1 MGQHDITTPAGDEQ
15 LRRISRALLDDVEA
29 LDRMC
34 ASGAIEPGL
43 CRIGA
48 EQEMFLVHPD
58 GRPALLAQEVL
69 RDLGEGFTTEL
80 ALFNIEYNLQP
91 LTFENRCLSEM
102 ERRLNAA
109 LERARGA
116 ARALGGDILLAGTL
130 PSLEKQDL
138 DLASMTPLPRYQ
150 ELNRVM
156 SELSGGKFRTQIK
169 GIEELA
175 LTHDNVLLEAC
186 NTSFQIHLQIGADHF
201 ARAYNL
207 AQVVTAPV
215 LAAAANSPL
224 LLQHK
229 LWRETRVAM
238 FEQSLD
244 VRSDQ
249 HKARGA
255 PQRVSFGDNWVDHSV
270 TELFKEDIARF
281 RLLLRAETGESS
293 LAQLERG
300 EVPKLRALALHN
312 GTIYRWNRACYG
324 VLDGKPNLRIENR
337 VLPSGPTVL
346 DEVAN
351 AAFFFGLMV
360 ELGHEYGDV
369 RTSFTFPHVK
379 ANFQAAA
386 RYGLHANF
394 RWADGETYAA
404 RPLLREVLLPYAR
417 AGLARRGIPADE
429 IDRYLGVIEGR
440 VATGQTGAQWT
451 LDAADRLSGMRPAT
465 ARYLTLTRIMLE
477 RQRSGE
483 PVHTWAPP
491 QELSIDEWRDSHR
504 VVGQVMTTDLFTV
517 HPEDLVDVAASVMRW
532 RHLRHVPVE
541 DEQGHL
547 VGMLSHRT
555 LLGLVAAGRASAAAP
570 VPVREVMKANP
581 ITATPDMPCLDA
593 LALMR
598 EHKVGCLPVVKDG
611 MLVGVVSER
620 DFLDIAFQLFER
632 YLKGASAT

>member
-1 MGQHDITTPAGDEQ
+1 MGQLDISAPAGDDQ
-15 LRRISRALLDDVEA
+15 LRRIARALLDDVEA

-48 EQEMFLVHPD
+48 EQEMFLVYPD
-58 GRPALLAQEVL
+58 GRPALLATEVL
-69 RDLGEGFTTEL
+69 RDIGEGFTTEL

-102 ERRLNAA
+102 ERKLNET
-109 LERARGA
+109 LERARTA
-116 ARALGGDILLAGTL
+116 ARALGGDILLSGTL

-138 DLASMTPLPRYQ
+138 ALSSMTPLARYQ

-169 GIEELA
+169 GIEELS

-186 NTSFQIHLQIGADHF
+186 NTSFQIHLQIGAENF

-224 LLQHK
+224 LLQHR

-255 PQRVSFGDNWVDHSV
+255 PQRVSFGDNWVDQSV

-281 RLLLRAETGESS
+281 RLLLRADTGESS
-293 LAQLERG
+293 LAQLDRG
-300 EVPKLRALALHN
+300 EIPKLRALALHN

-369 RTSFTFPHVK
+369 RKSFTFAHVK
-379 ANFQAAA
+379 GNFQAAA

-404 RPLLREVLLPYAR
+404 RPLLLDVLLPYAR
-417 AGLARRGIPADE
+417 AGLARREIPAED
-429 IDRYLGVIEGR
+429 IDRYIGVIEER
-440 VATGQTGAQWT
+440 VKTGQTGAQWA
-451 LDAADRLSGMRPAT
+451 LDAADRLDGIRPAT

-477 RQRSGE
+477 RQRSGD
-483 PVHTWAPP
+483 PVHTWGPP
-491 QELSIDEWRDSHR
+491 QAMSVDEWRDSHR
-504 VVGQVMTTDLFTV
+504 VVGQLMTTDLFTV

-541 DEQGHL
+541 DQEGRL

-555 LLGLVAAGRASAAAP
+555 LLGLVANGRASAAAP
-570 VPVREVMKANP
+570 VPVRDVMKVNP
-581 ITATPDMPCLDA
+581 ITATPDMLCIDA

-620 DFLDIAFQLFER
+620 DFLEIAFHLFER
-632 YLKGASAT
+632 YLKGSSSA

>member
-1 MGQHDITTPAGDEQ
+1 MGQHDIVVPVGDDQ
-15 LRRISRALLDDVEA
+15 LRRIARALLDDVEA

-34 ASGAIEPGL
+34 ADGILEPGL

-58 GRPALLAQEVL
+58 GRPALLAQDVL
-69 RDLGEGFTTEL
+69 KEIGPGFTTEL
-80 ALFNIEYNLQP
+80 GLFNIEYNLSP
-91 LTFENRCLSEM
+91 LTFENRCLREM
-102 ERRLNAA
+102 EQGLDAA
-109 LERARGA
+109 LGRARAA
-116 ARALGGDILLAGTL
+116 ARAHGGDVLLTGTL

-138 DLASMTPLPRYQ
+138 ELSSMTPLPRYQ
-150 ELNRVM
+150 ELNRIM
-156 SELSGGKFRTQIK
+156 TELSGGAFRTQIK
-169 GIEELA
+169 GIEELS

-186 NTSFQIHLQIGADHF
+186 NTSFQVHIQVSSDDF
-201 ARAYNL
+201 ARCYNL

-224 LLQHK
+224 LLQHR
-229 LWRETRVAM
+229 LWRETRVAL

-255 PQRVSFGDNWVDHSV
+255 PQRVSFGERWLEHSV

-281 RLLLRAETGESS
+281 RLLLRADTGESS
-293 LAQLERG
+293 LAQLDRG
-300 EVPKLRALALHN
+300 EVPPLRALALHN

-324 VLDGKPNLRIENR
+324 VLDGRPNLRIENR

-360 ELGHEYGDV
+360 ELSHEYGDV
-369 RTSFTFPHVK
+369 RKAFTFPHVK
-379 ANFQAAA
+379 GNFQAAA
-386 RYGLHANF
+386 RYGLHATF

-404 RPLLREVLLPYAR
+404 RPLLRDILLPFAR
-417 AGLARRGIPADE
+417 AGLARRGVPAED
-429 IDRYLGVIEGR
+429 IDRYLGVIEAR
-440 VATGQTGAQWT
+440 VTTGQTGAQWA
-451 LDAADRLSGMRPAT
+451 LDAADRLHAIRPPT
-465 ARYLTLTRIMLE
+465 ARYLTLTRIMLQ
-477 RQRSGE
+477 RQQSGE

-491 QELSIDEWRDSHR
+491 QEMTVDEWRESHQLVR
-504 VVGQVMTTDLFTV
+504 QVMTTDLFTV
-517 HPEDLVDVAASVMRW
+517 SPEDLVDVAASVMRW

-541 DEQGHL
+541 DGQGRL

-555 LLGLVAAGRASAAAP
+555 LLGLVANGRASAAAP
-570 VPVREVMKANP
+570 VPVRDVMKANP
-581 ITATPDMPCLDA
+581 VTTTPDMPCLDA

-620 DFLDIAFQLFER
+620 DFLDIAFYIFER
-632 YLKGASAT
+632 YLKGSPST